1 MTGPQSG
8 TARRGAG
15 VLFPVLLTL
24 MVMVAAAWPAAGDV
38 AGAAPVTAGAAP
50 LPYLHVVA
58 PGPGSVSGPGGTA
71 NPYLADPSGR
81 QVLLHGVDVVGLQD
95 NFYAGGDGKPAL
107 YPDDSAAYDGKCPS
121 DSSLEDEFPVCEVG
135 AATGE
140 WVSTAAGHE
149 NDVAQIRQQGFD
161 VVRLALSWSLLEP
174 TPGHYS
180 ATYLDR
186 IAQFVA
192 WSAQQGV
199 YVILDMHQDQ
209 YSRYV
214 LPPKGATLPAGCTK
228 STGNDGAPAWA
239 VFTDAK
245 PACALLGQ
253 SAINPAA
260 SAATYEFFH
269 NHPVPGPK
277 GSAPG
282 TGLEDHYIGA
292 LAFLARR
299 FEANPTVLGYEIMN
313 EPPLGSLAALPLG
326 NLYDASSQELY
337 PFYKRVIEAL
347 TGVRDGLPTCPA
359 DQPTTPNGTC
369 AYPQLAHVQRQSVFY
384 EPLGLRNL
392 FDFSAQVSAPFSSYP
407 NLVYAPHIYTHVF
420 TADASFLGVPVEQSP
435 YPPTYTFGYATAQA
449 EGAAMRSAVFVTEF
463 GNAPS
468 DDKTLLA
475 GMTQA
480 QQIALVGGSLW
491 AWSGNTT
498 DKSLGSC
505 WAVYCRYSG
514 PNQTPGHQPG
524 STEHLMAS
532 RVTYLDRVF
541 PRATAGT
548 LLSYAD
554 DPTTAAFAMVATGP
568 SAVRVG
574 DRVAETIVYLPARAH
589 GRVVV
594 SGAAV
599 LDAVVARPD
608 GSRLAYV
615 APTGRGRYTVRVG
628 MPDPTVRATAA
639 QRADSPLASIGE
651 PQARAALQAGLAQIG
666 TSSNPKIR
674 GAAAEA
680 PALLG
685 SLLGTGPDPNGGS

>member
-1 MTGPQSG
+1 
-8 TARRGAG
+8 
-15 VLFPVLLTL
+15 
-24 MVMVAAAWPAAGDV
+24 MVMAAAWPAAGS
-38 AGAAPVTAGAAP
+38 AEAATPPLP
-50 LPYLHVVA
+50 LPYLHVVV
-58 PGPGSVSGPGGTA
+58 PGPGSASGPGGTG

-81 QVLLHGVDVVGLQD
+81 QILLHGVDVVGIQD

-107 YPDDSAAYDGKCPS
+107 YPDDAAAYTDRCPS

-135 AATGE
+135 ALKGE
-140 WVSTAAGHE
+140 WVSTAAGSG

-161 VVRLALSWSLLEP
+161 TVRLAISWSLLEP

-180 ATYLDR
+180 TTYLDR
-186 IAQFVA
+186 IGQFVQWA
-192 WSAQQGV
+192 GQQGI
-199 YVILDMHQDQ
+199 YVILDMHEDQ

-214 LPPKGATLPAGCTK
+214 LPAKGTALPSGCTK

-239 VFTDAK
+239 VFTDGK

-260 SAATYEFFH
+260 SAATYEFFN
-269 NHPVPGPK
+269 NHAVPGPK
-277 GSAPG
+277 GSSPG
-282 TGLEDHYIGA
+282 TGLEDHYIEA
-292 LAFLARR
+292 LAFLAQR
-299 FEANPTVLGYEIMN
+299 FDDNPTVLGYEIMN
-313 EPPLGSLAALPLG
+313 EPPLGSLSPLPLG
-326 NLYDASSQELY
+326 NLYDASSQQLY

-359 DQPTTPNGTC
+359 DQPTSLSGSC
-369 AYPQLAHVQRQSVFY
+369 AYPQLAHVSRQSVFY

-392 FDFSAQVSAPFSSYP
+392 FDFSPQVSAPFSSYP

-420 TADASFLGVPVEQSP
+420 TADASFLGVPVGQSP
-435 YPPTYTFGYATAQA
+435 YPPSYTFGYATAQA
-449 EGAAMRSAVFVTEF
+449 EGTAMHSAVFVTEF

-468 DDKTLLA
+468 DDATLLA

-498 DKSLGSC
+498 DRSLGSC

-514 PNQTPGHQPG
+514 PSQTPGHQPKT
-524 STEHLMAS
+524 TEHLMAS

-554 DPTTAAFAMVATGP
+554 DPTTTAFTMVATDA
-568 SAVRVG
+568 SAVHVG
-574 DRVAETIVYLPARAH
+574 DRAAETTVYLPVRAGH
-589 GRVVV
+589 QVVV

-599 LDAVVARPD
+599 LDAVVSRPD

-628 MPDPTVRATAA
+628 PPDPTVQSAA
-639 QRADSPLASIGE
+639 VQRASSPLAPITE
-651 PQARAALQAGLAQIG
+651 PQARAQLQAGLAQIAM
-666 TSSNPKIR
+666 SNNPKIR
-674 GAAAEA
+674 SAAGEA

-685 SLLGTGPDPNGGS
+685 ALFGTGPDPNAGS